1 MTDLKKLLSSKFVN
15 VDDLAT
21 ILEIAF
27 VSEKNLFIYGKGGHG
42 KSECIAEF
50 LKYIDPTGTKSF
62 VQACGEGLTEE
73 KLFGG
78 MNLQKFKDTGEIEY
92 LVENSFMNKEYVVF
106 EEMLDCRLNV
116 LLSLKDILTSKVFRQ
131 GSQTFPIKTKLVI
144 CLTNRS
150 KQEVSEDDSI
160 KALMER
166 FPLEYKM
173 EWESYNS
180 EDYQNLFNKILKKDY
195 EEVANIC
202 QDINKS
208 GSFVSPRTAIH
219 MAQVFALNSDLE
231 NLRFFGFDSSI
242 IEEVRRQ
249 SIIQKE
255 KEFLK
260 TNYENFKKLN
270 GKFSDLNDVRIEI
283 AKCKMILNEI
293 DKSYE
298 SEVFSFYSD
307 LKDKCNKFIEDY
319 KRTMLDKILS

>member
-1 MTDLKKLLSSKFVN
+1 
-15 VDDLAT
+15 
-21 ILEIAF
+21 
-27 VSEKNLFIYGKGGHG
+27 
-42 KSECIAEF
+42 
-50 LKYIDPTGTKSF
+50 
-62 VQACGEGLTEE
+62 
-73 KLFGG
+73 
-78 MNLQKFKDTGEIEY
+78 
-92 LVENSFMNKEYVVF
+92 
-106 EEMLDCRLNV
+106 MLDCRLNV

-260 TNYENFKKLN
+260 TNYENFKIMVIN
-270 GKFSDLNDVRIEI
+270 
-283 AKCKMILNEI
+283 
-293 DKSYE
+293 
-298 SEVFSFYSD
+298 
-307 LKDKCNKFIEDY
+307 
-319 KRTMLDKILS
+319 